1 MTAATPAGG
10 LRLRADLA
18 LVLNTLVWGSTFV
31 VVKQT
36 IEGVSPLLFLAFRF
50 SIATAALAVLF
61 RQALAPS
68 PQRNASLRAGFFAGL
83 FLFAGYAFQTFGL
96 RLTSPA
102 KSAFITG
109 LSIPAV
115 PLVMALVYR
124 IRPRLMEV
132 AGVLCATAGLGLI
145 TLEGQVLGISRGDL
159 MTLACA
165 LCFAGHIVTVGHF
178 SGEVGFE
185 GLAVTQ
191 VATSAGLALGSFWWF
206 EPPFVVWSPGM
217 VAATVFA
224 GLAATAMAFTI
235 QAWAQQYTTS
245 TRTALIYALEPVFAW
260 ITSFVVTGESLSRK
274 AAVGA
279 LLILGGILLVELK
292 PAGVREHPSL

>member
-1 MTAATPAGG
+1 
-10 LRLRADLA
+10 
-18 LVLNTLVWGSTFV
+18 
-31 VVKQT
+31 
-36 IEGVSPLLFLAFRF
+36 
-50 SIATAALAVLF
+50 
-61 RQALAPS
+61 
-68 PQRNASLRAGFFAGL
+68 
-83 FLFAGYAFQTFGL
+83 
-96 RLTSPA
+96 
-102 KSAFITG
+102 
-109 LSIPAV
+109 
-115 PLVMALVYR
+115 MALVYR